1 MRTYSKNFIEAAK
14 AAGMD
19 PEKFAKAIR
28 DLLSHSKCRDTRKFS
43 FRPVAG
49 LSDCC
54 VVSQH

>member
-1 MRTYSKNFIEAAK
+1 MSTYSKKFVEAAK

-28 DLLSHSKCRDTRKFS
+28 GLLLHRECRDTRKFS
-43 FRPVAG
+43 FRPVSS

-54 VVSQH
+54 VVSRH